1 MGDLAVDTAYPAS
14 WRAAGPPLLAAEEWS
29 TAMAG
34 RIEGEQVWFS
44 RGEAP
49 GGGPA
54 FGIGGFVVSDPGAYP
69 LGNAGAL
76 FADPGSPFAPDTAR
90 EGLTGL
96 DTAALYPHLLLTYP
110 GYATFP
116 LGPGDAGEGLAAVVA
131 WARESG
137 LAAVALPYAEADSPL
152 DRAARALGAHG
163 FDLGG
168 DAYLDVPED
177 GFAGYLAALPSK
189 RRTAVRA
196 ERRALRGHGVR
207 ARVTERPDGALLDRM
222 AGLRTANRRKY
233 GLPADHGAELLR
245 LEAVAGALE
254 GRTDLVVLDPG
265 DGGPPLGFTLF
276 VRDGDVWHGLYTG
289 ADEDDPRAVGA
300 YFESTYYTPVEH
312 AREVGIRRISYGL
325 GAEEAKRL
333 RGCSAVP
340 VRGSLLGLA
349 PGAERVAARAADVWK
364 EAAG

>member
-1 MGDLAVDTAYPAS
+1 MGELTVDTAYPAS
-14 WRAAGPPLLAAEEWS
+14 WRAAAPPLLADEVWS

-49 GGGPA
+49 GGGPE

-69 LGNAGAL
+69 LGNAGTL
-76 FADPGSPFAPDTAR
+76 FADPDSPLAPEAAR
-90 EGLTGL
+90 DGLTGL
-96 DTAALYPHLLLTYP
+96 DKDALYPHLLLTYP

-116 LGPGDAGEGLAAVVA
+116 IGRGDAAEGLAAVVE
-131 WARESG
+131 WARERG
-137 LAAVALPYAEADSPL
+137 LAAVALPYTEADSPL
-152 DRAARALGAHG
+152 DRAARALGARE

-177 GFAGYLAALPSK
+177 GFDGYLAALPSK

-207 ARVTERPDGALLDRM
+207 VRVTERPDAALLDRM

-233 GLPADHGAELLR
+233 GLPADHRAELKR
-245 LEAVAGALE
+245 LETVAAALE
-254 GRTDLVVLDPG
+254 GRTDLVVLDAE
-265 DGGPPLGFTLF
+265 DGGPPIGFTLF
-276 VRDGDVWHGLYTG
+276 VRDGDVWHALYTG

-300 YFESTYYTPVEH
+300 YFESTYYTPVER
-312 AREVGIRRISYGL
+312 AREAGVRRISYGL
-325 GAEEAKRL
+325 GADEAKRL

-340 VRGSLLGLA
+340 VRGSLLGLVPA
-349 PGAERVAARAADVWK
+349 AARVADRAADVWK